1 MVLPPPAADPGVSP
15 RLRNWLDEL
24 RLSLRLRRPSTLLL
38 VTGAANAWLP
48 TVLRTL
54 RADGHTPQ
62 VCVRAAALLQV
73 PAGRVALY
81 LPSVDDLP
89 ALNEHRTSLTDR
101 GLYVVFWCT
110 TAMFR
115 QLRLL
120 APDVYSLVANSYD
133 GTPRLADHGLAG
145 LRAAAL
151 AGAPG
156 VVWQGPSV
164 VDRVLSQ
171 SLPGAAWQRVS
182 GRGPFP
188 NMLATARGPRT
199 HWLLWNGA
207 HDPAARRRLR
217 LALAEA
223 RRPFRN
229 ILEAFEDAHEPG
241 WWHLHDRLVDPADAT
256 AQLAAATDPLTLA
269 TLCGLEPDALTL
281 AATLLDHGMPEAD
294 LTTPLW
300 TSPDPG
306 ATLATLAYDRGLL
319 DTEAVLRNEAPP
331 PVLRALAR
339 TLRAQGRRWAQQ
351 LRSRVDT
358 DPRSVEPDTLRAWTA
373 RRAVQ
378 VDTAAL
384 AVPQTR
390 ATLMEPA
397 LRSDAPPWHA
407 LTLAALLTGAEDIA
421 PHWQHR
427 AETEA
432 TLPDASKRRVI
443 QTLLQEWRSS
453 SMGGGY
459 ATRTGIDAQA
469 IVDALARRVGEAV
482 VHVPRVPLGTDP
494 EGAWGSQWT
503 RAWIPAAAVKTAAP
517 KPGLD
522 IVGNTTRILQA
533 LGRPSPTLEDMVREI
548 AAGLRAKGLDAEADA
563 SERQW
568 LPPTVPPNDL

>member
-15 RLRNWLDEL
+15 RLRNWLDDL
-24 RLSLRLRRPSTLLL
+24 RLSLRLRRPPTLLL

-48 TVLRTL
+48 TMLRTL
-54 RADGHTPQ
+54 HADGHEPQ

-89 ALNEHRTSLTDR
+89 ALNEHRSSLTDR

-133 GTPRLADHGLAG
+133 GTSRLADHGLAG

-171 SLPGAAWQRVS
+171 SLPGAAWQRIS
-182 GRGPFP
+182 GRAPYP
-188 NMLATARGPRT
+188 DLLTTARGSRT
-199 HWLLWNGA
+199 RWLLWNGA

-217 LALAEA
+217 QALAEA

-241 WWHLHDRLVDPADAT
+241 WWHLHDRLIDPADAT
-256 AQLAAATDPLTLA
+256 AQLATANDPLTLA
-269 TLCGLEPDALTL
+269 TLCGLEPDALSL
-281 AATLLDHGMPEAD
+281 AATLLDHGVSEAD
-294 LTTPLW
+294 LTAPLW
-300 TSPDPG
+300 SSPDPG
-306 ATLATLAYDRGLL
+306 AILASLAHDRGLL

-339 TLRAQGRRWAQQ
+339 PLRAQGRRWAQQ

-358 DPRSVEPDTLRAWTA
+358 NPRSVAPDTLRAWTA
-373 RRAVQ
+373 RRAVR
-378 VDTAAL
+378 VDTATL
-384 AVPQTR
+384 AIPQTR

-407 LTLAALLTGAEDIA
+407 LALAALLSGAEDMA
-421 PHWQHR
+421 SHWRHR
-427 AETEA
+427 AGTEA
-432 TLPDASKRRVI
+432 TPPDASERRVI
-443 QTLLQEWRSS
+443 RTLLQEWRLSS
-453 SMGGGY
+453 VDARHAQHTS
-459 ATRTGIDAQA
+459 INAQA
-469 IVDALARRVGEAV
+469 IVDALAHRVGETV
-482 VHVPRVPLGTDP
+482 MHVPRVPLGTDH

-503 RAWIPAAAVKTAAP
+503 RAWMPAAVVTTVAP
-517 KPGLD
+517 KLGLD

-548 AAGLRAKGLDAEADA
+548 AAGLRAKGFDAEADVF
-563 SERQW
+563 ERQW